1 MAKIIGGHYFQ
12 ERNKEAAYLS
22 HQWNRNKGNTLFN
35 FYKNPSY
42 AKQRAFNNYCRKIC
56 YDCGGYGLSV
66 VSGNTYNFCASF
78 VIFDQE
84 NGNIQYVCKITPC
97 NLYIAPYLTECEM

>member
-1 MAKIIGGHYFQ
+1 MAKIIGGHYFK
-12 ERNKEAAYLS
+12 ERNKDAAKLS
-22 HQWNRNKGNTLFN
+22 EQWDKNKDKTLTD

-42 AKQRAFNNYCRKIC
+42 AKQQAFDNYCRKIC

-66 VSGNTYNFCASF
+66 VSANTFSFSASF

-84 NGNIQYVCKITPC
+84 NGNIQYVAKITPC
-97 NLYIAPYLTECEM
+97 NLYIAPYVC